1 MVEGMQI
8 EDGPDPP
15 PCVACARA
23 KITEAPA
30 PRQRTSDEPSADRV
44 CHVDL
49 AGSINRSYHG
59 SEYFMV
65 AVWRGFI
72 RVYGLKT
79 KDEAG
84 DRTKEFLQYIRRQ
97 ASVPVESL
105 KVVRTDGGGEFK
117 TKDIRSLVAE
127 EGLLH
132 QHSVRYRSSQ
142 NGVAE
147 RAIRTVTEM
156 ACAMLLDSQLPHY
169 MWEDALRHAA
179 YIRNRIPTKRSAV
192 TPHQRLF
199 GARPK
204 LRHLPVFG
212 QSVVIR
218 IPEKVRKKRFRFDGR
233 GDLGAFVGFSELM
246 KGYRVYVPGNTQ
258 RVRENAGVLA
268 LERMLYDEVVLP
280 SDDVEPPPAEGGGED
295 EEELDDEALNE
306 AFSTPA
312 APTDTRRR
320 NPVQMEQVRET
331 MRKTHLS
338 RSDVEHVNGT
348 DEFTRTRASE
358 RLS

>member
-49 AGSINRSYHG
+49 AGPINRSYHG

-84 DRTKEFLQYIRRQ
+84 DRMKEFLQYIRRQ

-117 TKDIRSLVAE
+117 TKDFRS
-127 EGLLH
+127 
-132 QHSVRYRSSQ
+132 
-142 NGVAE
+142 
-147 RAIRTVTEM
+147 
-156 ACAMLLDSQLPHY
+156 
-169 MWEDALRHAA
+169 
-179 YIRNRIPTKRSAV
+179 
-192 TPHQRLF
+192 
-199 GARPK
+199 
-204 LRHLPVFG
+204 
-212 QSVVIR
+212 
-218 IPEKVRKKRFRFDGR
+218 
-233 GDLGAFVGFSELM
+233 
-246 KGYRVYVPGNTQ
+246 
-258 RVRENAGVLA
+258 
-268 LERMLYDEVVLP
+268 
-280 SDDVEPPPAEGGGED
+280 
-295 EEELDDEALNE
+295 
-306 AFSTPA
+306 
-312 APTDTRRR
+312 
-320 NPVQMEQVRET
+320 
-331 MRKTHLS
+331 
-338 RSDVEHVNGT
+338 
-348 DEFTRTRASE
+348 
-358 RLS
+358 